1 MARTAR
7 PRGTRGSSRVTWN
20 EIEQLR
26 RRVRE
31 LELTRERLSR
41 LYFTQVEA
49 GKTRTEKMHR
59 LLEVVTQLNSTL
71 ELDALL
77 AGIVRA
83 VQVTIGFRVVLLR
96 VLDPDSHAL
105 RARAF
110 AGLDSVAM
118 AKLEAEDVPLDTFL
132 TWLSDEFR
140 VGRSYFISHTH
151 SFSRRLPE
159 GVRVD
164 LGKREP
170 WEWHEDD
177 VLFVPLYTK
186 TGDIVGYLSV
196 DDPADRLVPSRETI
210 ELLEVFANHMVVALD
225 NARLYQSLDEHSR
238 RLEDANTRLGE
249 LTRLKSNFLSAIS
262 HELRTPLTSIR
273 AYTDSLRDASPTGGA
288 PSGDPEAWQH
298 SLDVLTDESARL
310 EALIDSVLSFSALE
324 SGAGPQTTGVDLG
337 ALVRECAGLLAPAAR
352 TKGVTLEL
360 ELPGAEV
367 ALEADRE
374 LLKQLLL
381 QLGGNAVKFTPAGG
395 QVVVGLTSED
405 RGARLSV
412 RDTGIGIPVE
422 EQGRIF
428 ERFYQIDGGSTRHYG
443 GTGLGLAICKSVA
456 EWHGGHISVQSR
468 PGQGSC
474 FAVHLPANPH
484 PRAEVLGAG
493 RRRREGGDQPLG
505 LAVEMVAQV
514 LDAPRA
520 LLLARQTDG
529 DLVPRAVVG
538 VAAEEIRGLRLHAG
552 EGIAGRVLETG
563 EPYSSADAGRDPAF
577 IGHRRE
583 AYREGQVLAVPVR
596 AGERD
601 VGVLVV
607 GLGPA
612 DNPEVEERT
621 GGARP
626 GSAGKARMALLLQL
640 AERVGTVLACVENT
654 RRTEA
659 ETQVAGETLKSVLVH
674 LRRDRRNAADRVRY
688 AGLVARALG
697 MGEREAAQVE
707 FAALVQDVALS
718 RPEVADLRD
727 GEIAPSEADAMRAI
741 AAAPPGVLAERLERE
756 LERRAEQADLEEDG
770 GLRRHPEAGVEILA
784 PLQCD
789 GPVRQMILAHH
800 EWVSG
805 LGYPKGLK
813 GNQIPLGARVLAVVD
828 GLESLLVGRVGRPG
842 VSVEEAVDELRRLGG
857 QRFDAKVVG
866 ALVDVLA
873 VEGRLEPG
881 DETRARAA

>member
-1 MARTAR
+1 MTRTAR
-7 PRGTRGSSRVTWN
+7 PRGTRGSTRVTWN

-49 GKTRTEKMHR
+49 GKTRMEKLHR

-77 AGIVRA
+77 VGAVRA
-83 VQVTIGFRVVLLR
+83 VQATIGFRVVLLR
-96 VLDPDSHAL
+96 VLDPDSGNL

-110 AGLDSVAM
+110 AGVDTAGM
-118 AKLEAEDVPLDTFL
+118 AKLEGQDLPLATFL
-132 TWLSDEFR
+132 SWLSDEFR

-151 SFSRRLPE
+151 AFSQHLPE
-159 GVRVD
+159 GVRTA
-164 LGKREP
+164 LGNREP

-177 VLFVPLYTK
+177 VLLVPLYTK
-186 TGDIVGYLSV
+186 TGEVVGYLSV
-196 DDPADRLVPSRETI
+196 DDPVDRLVPSRETI
-210 ELLEVFANHMVVALD
+210 ELLEVFANHIVVALD
-225 NARLYQSLDEHSR
+225 NARLYQSLAEHSR
-238 RLEDANTRLGE
+238 RLEDANARLGE

-273 AYTDSLRDASPTGGA
+273 AYTDSLRDASPSGEA
-288 PSGDPEAWQH
+288 PSGDPEAWRH
-298 SLDVLTDESARL
+298 SLDVLAGESARL
-310 EALIDSVLSFSALE
+310 EALIDSVLSFSTLE
-324 SGAGPQTTGVDLG
+324 SGGGTQTARVELG
-337 ALVRECAGLLAPAAR
+337 GLVRECAGLLEPAAR
-352 TKGVTLEL
+352 TKGVALEI
-360 ELPGAEV
+360 EAPEAEV

-395 QVVVGLTSED
+395 QVVIGLAPD
-405 RGARLSV
+405 GRGARLTV
-412 RDTGIGIPVE
+412 RDTGIGIPAA

-428 ERFYQIDGGSTRHYG
+428 ERFYQVDGGSTRHYG

-474 FAVHLPANPH
+474 FTVRLPADPH
-484 PRAEVLGAG
+484 PRAEVLGTE
-493 RRRREGGDQPLG
+493 RRRREGGEQPLG
-505 LAVEMVAQV
+505 LALEMVAQV
-514 LDAPRA
+514 LEAPRV
-520 LLLARQTDG
+520 LLLARQADG

-538 VAAEEIRGLRLHAG
+538 LAAEAVRGLRLRPG
-552 EGIAGRVLETG
+552 EGIGGRVLETG

-596 AGERD
+596 VGERD
-601 VGVLVV
+601 TGVLVV
-607 GLGPA
+607 GLGA
-612 DNPEVEERT
+612 DDNPGDAGSPVD
-621 GGARP
+621 RP
-626 GSAGKARMALLLQL
+626 GNGGRARLALLLQL
-640 AERVGTVLACVENT
+640 AERVGRVLACVEST
-654 RRTEA
+654 RRAEA
-659 ETQVAGETLKSVLVH
+659 EAQVAGETLRSVLAH
-674 LRRDRRNAADRVRY
+674 LRRDHGHAAERVRH
-688 AGLVARALG
+688 AGRVARALG
-697 MGEREAAQVE
+697 MSEREAAQVE

-718 RPEVADLRD
+718 RPEVAELRD
-727 GEIAPSEADAMRAI
+727 GETAPSESDAMRAI
-741 AAAPPGVLAERLERE
+741 AAAPPGALAERLERE
-756 LERRAEQADLEEDG
+756 LERRPGEADLEEDG
-770 GLRRHPEAGVEILA
+770 GLRRHPEAGAEILA
-784 PLQCD
+784 PLEGE

-800 EWVSG
+800 EWVNG
-805 LGYPKGLK
+805 HGYPQGLK

-842 VSVEEAVDELRRLGG
+842 VSIEDAVDELRRLGG
-857 QRFDAKVVG
+857 QRFDPKVVG

-873 VEGRLEPG
+873 VEGRLAPG
-881 DETRARAA
+881 DEPRARAA